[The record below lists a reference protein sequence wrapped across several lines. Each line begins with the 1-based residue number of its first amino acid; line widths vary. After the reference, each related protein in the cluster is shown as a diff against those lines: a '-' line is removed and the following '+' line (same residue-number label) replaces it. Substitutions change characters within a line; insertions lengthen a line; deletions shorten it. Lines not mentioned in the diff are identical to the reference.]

1 MQTPPSATSDQHL
14 PRERADQQFSDPR
27 PGSQPDPYDVRQYSR
42 LGVLGVWAAA
52 ALPMAALA
60 WVVAPAIAGHG
71 ASQHRFVLTLLVALT
86 IGLVWQAV
94 LVLLLVWR
102 ERRDASWTS
111 LRDRLWLRAPSTST
125 RRGGRLW
132 LWVLV
137 YALGLAALDM
147 LPFGPIGPNDRSF
160 GSFLGS
166 PEGQATFHHAWGLY
180 LLVAVELAFNT
191 FLGEELLFRGL
202 LLPRMRRAFG
212 RTDWVVNGVLF
223 GFYHLHQPW
232 SIPNAVVTGLLYT
245 FPAYRFRSTW
255 MAIILHSAQSVFF
268 AFLVLGVVL
277 GLA

>member
-1 MQTPPSATSDQHL
+1 MQIPPSATSDQRL
-14 PRERADQQFSDPR
+14 PRAPADQQLPELR
-27 PGSQPDPYDVRQYSR
+27 PGNQPDPYDVRQYSR

-52 ALPMAALA
+52 ALPMAGLA
-60 WVVAPAIAGHG
+60 WVVAPAVAGYG
-71 ASQHRFVLTLLVALT
+71 SSQHRFVLTLLVALT
-86 IGLVWQAV
+86 AGLIWQAV
-94 LVLLLVWR
+94 LVLVLVGR

-147 LPFGPIGPNDRSF
+147 LPFGPTGPPGRSF

-212 RTDWVVNGVLF
+212 RADWIVNGVLF
-223 GFYHLHQPW
+223 GFYHLHEPW
-232 SIPNAVVTGLLYT
+232 VIPNAIVTGFLC
-245 FPAYRFRSTW
+245 AYPTRRYRSAW
-255 MAIILHSAQSVFF
+255 MGICIHSVEAVFF
-268 AFLVLGVVL
+268 LVILLPVV
-277 GLA
+277 AS

>member
-1 MQTPPSATSDQHL
+1 MQTPRRATSDQRL
-14 PRERADQQFSDPR
+14 PRAPADQELPELR

-52 ALPMAALA
+52 ALPMAGLA
-60 WVVAPAIAGHG
+60 WVVAQAVAGHG

-86 IGLVWQAV
+86 AGLIWQAV
-94 LVLLLVWR
+94 LVLVLVGR
-102 ERRDASWTS
+102 ERRDPSWTS
-111 LRDRLWLRAPSTST
+111 LRDRLWLRAPTTST

-132 LWVLV
+132 WWVLV
-137 YALGLAALDM
+137 YALALAALDM
-147 LPFGPIGPNDRSF
+147 LPFGPTGPTDRNF

-212 RTDWVVNGVLF
+212 RADWIVNGVLF
-223 GFYHLHQPW
+223 GFYHLHEPW
-232 SIPNAVVTGLLYT
+232 VIPNAIVTG
-245 FPAYRFRSTW
+245 FICAYPTRRYRSAW
-255 MAIILHSAQSVFF
+255 MGICIHSVEAVFF
-268 AFLVLGVVL
+268 LVILLPIV
-277 GLA
+277 AS

>member
-1 MQTPPSATSDQHL
+1 MQTPRRATSDQRL
-14 PRERADQQFSDPR
+14 PRAPADQELPELR

-52 ALPMAALA
+52 ALPMAGLA
-60 WVVAPAIAGHG
+60 WVVAPAVAGHG

-86 IGLVWQAV
+86 AGLIWQAV
-94 LVLLLVWR
+94 LVLVLVGR
-102 ERRDASWTS
+102 ERRDPSWTS
-111 LRDRLWLRAPSTST
+111 LRDRLWLRAPTTST

-132 LWVLV
+132 WWVLV
-137 YALGLAALDM
+137 YALALAALDM
-147 LPFGPIGPNDRSF
+147 LPFGPTGPTDRNF

-212 RTDWVVNGVLF
+212 RADWIVNGVLF
-223 GFYHLHQPW
+223 GFYHLHEPW
-232 SIPNAVVTGLLYT
+232 VIPNAIVTG
-245 FPAYRFRSTW
+245 FICAYPTRRYRSAW
-255 MAIILHSAQSVFF
+255 MGICIHSVEAVFF
-268 AFLVLGVVL
+268 LVILLPIV
-277 GLA
+277 AS